1 MRILA
6 GVGMLV
12 LLGVAGCHSPYMEM
26 DVINATATP
35 VSLVEVDYPS
45 ASFGVGELGAGA
57 TFHYRFKILG
67 SGAAK
72 VLWTDA
78 ERKEHTV
85 AGPEMREGQQG
96 NLTVTISGDT
106 AKWSEKL
113 Q

>member
-1 MRILA
+1 MRLLGTVGMAGLVALA
-6 GVGMLV
+6 G
-12 LLGVAGCHSPYMEM
+12 CRSPYVEA
-26 DVINATATP
+26 DVINATNAP
-35 VSLVEVDYPS
+35 VTLVEVDYPS

-85 AGPEMREGQQG
+85 AGPEMHEGQQG